1 VTLIMDLYKTIYIYY
16 QIYMVYFY
24 MVVILNNSTKICNGK
39 KDEWGKERKKER
51 KGGGESKLRME

>member
-1 VTLIMDLYKTIYIYY
+1 
-16 QIYMVYFY
+16 

-51 KGGGESKLRME
+51 KGGGESKRRME